1 MPLFFFTVEQQER
14 AIVERFG
21 KFVRVAGPGLQRKSP
36 FVEKVAGRMSLQV
49 EQLNADIETKT
60 RDNVFVMVQ
69 LAIQYMVSADQD
81 RVKDAFYK
89 LDDPEV
95 QMKSYAFDVVRSH
108 IPTMDLDEA
117 YADADTIAKHI
128 QDTLQT
134 QMADYG
140 YEIIKALI
148 TNIEPDQR
156 VKDAMNNINA
166 ARRNQEAATAQGEGD
181 KTLRIKKA
189 EAESESMRLHGEG
202 VAAERRAIAQG
213 LKDSL
218 AVLADE
224 KGIDP
229 KEAMGL
235 VALTQYMD
243 TIRSVGENGNM
254 TTLLLPHSPAS
265 VGSLMDQVQQG
276 ILTGDLAADAA
287 HRGGN
292 GIDRARAAAP
302 QTLPP
307 TRGGSRP

>member
-60 RDNVFVMVQ
+60 KDNVFVVCK
-69 LAIQYMVSADQD
+69 LAIQYMVGGDESK
-81 RVKDAFYK
+81 VKDAFYK

-128 QDTLQT
+128 QDTLQK

-202 VAAERRAIAQG
+202 VAAERKAIAHG
-213 LKDSL
+213 LRDSL
-218 AVLADE
+218 ALIAE
-224 KGIDP
+224 ESPIDP

-243 TIRSVGENGNM
+243 TIRSVGEHGNM
-254 TTLLLPHSPAS
+254 TTLLLPSSPSA
-265 VGSLMDQVQQG
+265 VGSLMEQVQAG
-276 ILTGDLAADAA
+276 MLTGSLAADAA
-287 HRGGN
+287 TGGGN
-292 GIDRARAAAP
+292 GAAGASRR
-302 QTLPP
+302 TSPP
-307 TRGGSRP
+307 ASGGD